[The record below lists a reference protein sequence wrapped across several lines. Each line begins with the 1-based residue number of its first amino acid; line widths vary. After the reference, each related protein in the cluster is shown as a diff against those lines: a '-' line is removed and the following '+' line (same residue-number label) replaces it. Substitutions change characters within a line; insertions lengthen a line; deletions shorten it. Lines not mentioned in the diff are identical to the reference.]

1 MIANESKA
9 TIPTELM
16 LIANTAT
23 IATSAVTSQTRE
35 ERKETLSAIA
45 LLFGAEER
53 IRSYLTDPTVSTEAK
68 TLASQILTSLHPGP
82 HDFVPTIRVPCEKR
96 LTLPILIELAE
107 RSVATASQMIRMDLN
122 HQFISEAI
130 GYGRILAD
138 AEAQCIKLNDRG
150 KHLLE
155 CCRRIEAARAN
166 GNPDAD
172 IGYRPLP
179 NPDDNQMKF
188 SFYMRQLDRV
198 DL

>member
-1 MIANESKA
+1 MTTNAPKA

-23 IATSAVTSQTRE
+23 IATSAVTSQTRD
-35 ERKETLSAIA
+35 ERKKALSAIA
-45 LLFGAEER
+45 LLFGTEER
-53 IRSYLTDPTVSTEAK
+53 LRSYLTNLTVSTEAK

-82 HDFVPTIRVPCEKR
+82 HDFVPTIRVPWEKR
-96 LTLPILIELAE
+96 LTLPLVIKLAE
-107 RSVATASQMIRMDLN
+107 RSVAAVSQMIRLNLN
-122 HQFISEAI
+122 HQFISETI

-150 KHLLE
+150 NHLLE

-188 SFYMRQLDRV
+188 SFYM
-198 DL
+198 

>member
-35 ERKETLSAIA
+35 ERKEALSAIA
-45 LLFGAEER
+45 LLFGTEESL
-53 IRSYLTDPTVSTEAK
+53 RSYLTHPAVSSEAK

-82 HDFVPTIRVPCEKR
+82 HDFVPTIQVPWGKR
-96 LTLPILIELAE
+96 LTLPIVIELAE
-107 RSVATASQMIRMDLN
+107 RSVATVSQMIRANLN

-138 AEAQCIKLNDRG
+138 AEAQCIELNDRG
-150 KHLLE
+150 NHLLE
-155 CCRRIEAARAN
+155 GCQRIEAARAN

-179 NPDDNQMKF
+179 TPNSNQVEF
-188 SFYMRQLDRV
+188 DFGERFA
-198 DL
+198 